1 MSGANGG
8 LLVEV
13 VGALPP
19 PTGAATEATLTAR
32 LGTAYHATTPT
43 KSDAALGPLEADAR
57 GNLHMSATVAHQRIL
72 ALQGPVDTAWT
83 GDAGLFE
90 GPCDGLEASTDDVY
104 VYAQLRESPRLASI
118 DPADWT
124 AGDGWTFSGTVA
136 THAAG
141 ETADLELAVDASF
154 PIQLGVP
161 YAVVFEVQNRTAGTV
176 TQKLGTAGAVARN
189 ANGQYVQ
196 ILVPTVTGKVIFTPS
211 ADFDGSIDVER
222 IWVLPPIHLP
232 LAGVPKA
239 VSAYRVAAVALK
251 SAPSTKVESP
261 ATTMVRALWYR
272 RSGAVA
278 P

>member
-1 MSGANGG
+1 MTTVIGST
-8 LLVEV
+8 
-13 VGALPP
+13 LPQ
-19 PTGAATEATLTAR
+19 GAATEATLTAR

-43 KSDAALGPLEADAR
+43 KSDAALGPLEADDR

-118 DPADWT
+118 DPASWT
-124 AGDGWTFSGTVA
+124 AGAGWSASGTVF
-136 THAAG
+136 THDGSGAL
-141 ETADLELAVDASF
+141 TADLELAVDASF

-161 YAVVFEVQNRTAGTV
+161 YCVIFEVSGRTAGTV

-196 ILVPTVTGKVIFTPS
+196 ILVPTGTGKVIFTPS
-211 ADFDGSIDVER
+211 ADFDGSIDIER
-222 IWVLPPIHLP
+222 VWVLPPVHLP
-232 LAGVPKA
+232 MAGVPKA
-239 VSAYRVAAVALK
+239 VSAYRVGAVALA

-261 ATTMVRALWYR
+261 ATCMVKALWYR
-272 RSGAVA
+272 RAGAVA